1 MKEVIMPQFGETTEE
16 EIRIVKWFKQPGDI
30 VQQGEYLV
38 EIETE
43 KASLELEAAYSGKL
57 SEIVKQEGE
66 IVKPG
71 ALIAYMED

>member
-1 MKEVIMPQFGETTEE
+1 MKEIIMPQFGETMEE

-43 KASLELEAAYSGKL
+43 KASLELEAAYSGTL
-57 SEIVKQEGE
+57 SEIVKEEGE